1 MSSVE
6 RIKPGYYV
14 VRGTSGA
21 DAGFIQKM
29 LPRGWLLSLHA
40 MPQESFEYLRDAQI
54 DALKQG
60 ERY

>member
-6 RIKPGYYV
+6 RIKPGYYRV
-14 VRGTSGA
+14 QGSSGN

-40 MPQESFEYLRDAQI
+40 MPQATFAYLRDAQI
-54 DALKQG
+54 EALKQG